1 MKCLQQNKTKVD
13 TTIFDGDDNPP
24 KYEDHQPSKE
34 NAINV
39 LQSTHSHLVEVAS
52 KHQIIVVDDNF
63 RFKEKLKRTLQLLHF
78 KLNAKSVTTF
88 TRYSN

>member
-1 MKCLQQNKTKVD
+1 MTCLQQSRIEVD
-13 TTIFDGDDNPP
+13 TTICDGDSNPP
-24 KYEDHQPSKE
+24 KYEDCQPSEE
-34 NAINV
+34 NVI
-39 LQSTHSHLVEVAS
+39 LGEVAS